1 MVKRS
6 GAQVDF
12 FHSQENLTS
21 IQWILRA
28 IVSFSF
34 LLLATKL
41 MGRRSIAQ
49 LRLLDFTIALI
60 LGNILAH
67 PLSDEQL
74 GLKGSII
81 TTGVL
86 IALYLLSVLVSLKWR
101 RISKWFEPTPF
112 PLIRNGEILY
122 KELGKAR
129 ITIDHLLSEAR
140 KAKVTEI
147 NKVAFAMWEPD
158 GTISFF
164 LSPQLQALTPE
175 DIQLVKKPFFIPRT
189 IIKEGKIDFSEL
201 RHLGKDIAWLEN
213 KMSVLDVRTKEILLA
228 TMDDQEQLNI
238 FLYE

>member
-1 MVKRS
+1 ME
-6 GAQVDF
+6 F
-12 FHSQENLTS
+12 FYGQENLTS

-28 IVSFSF
+28 IVSFSV

-41 MGRRSIAQ
+41 LGRRSIAQ

-86 IALYLLSVLVSLKWR
+86 IALYLLSVFVSLKSR
-101 RISKWFEPTPF
+101 GFGKWLEPSPF
-112 PLIRNGEILY
+112 PLIENGEILY

-140 KAKVTEI
+140 KAKVAEI
-147 NKVAFAMWEPD
+147 NQVVLAMWEPD

-164 LSPQLQALTPE
+164 LSPQLQALTPK
-175 DIQLVKKPFFIPRT
+175 DIQLVKDPFSISKT
-189 IIKEGKIDFSEL
+189 IIKEGKIDLAEL
-201 RHLGKDIAWLEN
+201 SQIGKDIAWLEH
-213 KMSVLDVRTKEILLA
+213 KMSISNVSEKDILLA
-228 TMDDQEQLNI
+228 TMDNQEQLR
-238 FLYE
+238 FYFY

>member
-1 MVKRS
+1 M
-6 GAQVDF
+6 DF
-12 FHSQENLTS
+12 FYGQETLTT

-28 IVSFSF
+28 IVSFAF

-81 TTGVL
+81 TTAAL
-86 IALYLLSVLVSLKWR
+86 TALYLLSVFVSLKWR
-101 RISKWFEPTPF
+101 GFGKWLDPSPF
-112 PLIRNGEILY
+112 PLIKNGEVLY

-140 KAKVTEI
+140 KANITEI
-147 NKVAFAMWEPD
+147 NKVALAMWESD

-175 DIQLVKKPFFIPRT
+175 DIHLVKSPFFIPRT
-189 IIKEGKIDFSEL
+189 IIKEGIIDFNEL
-201 RHLGKDIAWLEN
+201 RRGGKDIIWLEN
-213 KMSVLDVRTKEILLA
+213 KMSILNISAKDILLA
-228 TMDDQEQLNI
+228 TMDNQEQLKVYL
-238 FLYE
+238 FD

>member
-1 MVKRS
+1 ME
-6 GAQVDF
+6 F
-12 FHSQENLTS
+12 FYGQENLSS

-28 IVSFSF
+28 IVSFSV

-41 MGRRSIAQ
+41 LGRRSIAQ

-81 TTGVL
+81 TTGML
-86 IALYLLSVLVSLKWR
+86 IALYLLSVFVSLKSR
-101 RISKWFEPTPF
+101 GFGKWLEPSPF
-112 PLIRNGEILY
+112 PLIKNGEILY

-140 KAKVTEI
+140 KAKVAEI
-147 NKVAFAMWEPD
+147 NQVALAMWEPD

-164 LSPQLQALTPE
+164 LSPQLQALTPK
-175 DIQLVKKPFFIPRT
+175 DIQLVKDPFSIPKT
-189 IIKEGKIDFSEL
+189 IIKEGKIDLAEL
-201 RHLGKDIAWLEN
+201 SQIGKDIAWLEH
-213 KMSVLDVRTKEILLA
+213 KMSISNVSEKDILLA
-228 TMDDQEQLNI
+228 TMDNQEQLR
-238 FLYE
+238 FYFY

>member
-1 MVKRS
+1 ME
-6 GAQVDF
+6 F
-12 FHSQENLTS
+12 FYGQENLTS

-28 IVSFSF
+28 IVSFSV

-41 MGRRSIAQ
+41 LGRRSIAQ

-67 PLSDEQL
+67 PLSDERL

-86 IALYLLSVLVSLKWR
+86 IALYLLSVFVSLKSR
-101 RISKWFEPTPF
+101 GFGKWLEPSPF
-112 PLIRNGEILY
+112 PLIENGEILY

-140 KAKVTEI
+140 KAKVAEI
-147 NKVAFAMWEPD
+147 NQVALAMWEPD

-164 LSPQLQALTPE
+164 LSPQLQALTPK
-175 DIQLVKKPFFIPRT
+175 DIQLVKDPFSISKT
-189 IIKEGKIDFSEL
+189 IIKEGKIDLAEL
-201 RHLGKDIAWLEN
+201 SQIGKDIAWLEH
-213 KMSVLDVRTKEILLA
+213 KMSISNVSEKDILLA
-228 TMDDQEQLNI
+228 TMDNQEQLR
-238 FLYE
+238 FYFY

>member
-1 MVKRS
+1 ME
-6 GAQVDF
+6 F
-12 FHSQENLTS
+12 FYGQENLTS

-28 IVSFSF
+28 IVSFSV

-41 MGRRSIAQ
+41 LGRRSIAQ

-86 IALYLLSVLVSLKWR
+86 IALYLLSVFVSLKSR
-101 RISKWFEPTPF
+101 GFGKWLEPSPF
-112 PLIRNGEILY
+112 PLIENGEILY

-140 KAKVTEI
+140 KAKVAEI
-147 NKVAFAMWEPD
+147 NQVALAMWEPD

-164 LSPQLQALTPE
+164 LSPQLQALTPK
-175 DIQLVKKPFFIPRT
+175 DIQLVKDPFSISKT
-189 IIKEGKIDFSEL
+189 IIKEGKIDIAEL
-201 RHLGKDIAWLEN
+201 SQIGKDIAWLEH
-213 KMSVLDVRTKEILLA
+213 KMSISNVSEKDILLA
-228 TMDDQEQLNI
+228 TMDNQEQLR
-238 FLYE
+238 FYFYC

>member
-1 MVKRS
+1 ME
-6 GAQVDF
+6 F
-12 FHSQENLTS
+12 FYGQENLTS

-28 IVSFSF
+28 IVSFSV

-41 MGRRSIAQ
+41 LGRRSIAQ

-86 IALYLLSVLVSLKWR
+86 IALYLLSVFVSLKSR
-101 RISKWFEPTPF
+101 GFGKWLEPSTF
-112 PLIRNGEILY
+112 PLIENGEILY

-140 KAKVTEI
+140 KAKVAEI
-147 NKVAFAMWEPD
+147 NQVALAMWEPD

-164 LSPQLQALTPE
+164 LSPQLQALTPK
-175 DIQLVKKPFFIPRT
+175 DIQLVKDPFSISKT
-189 IIKEGKIDFSEL
+189 IIKEGKIDLAEL
-201 RHLGKDIAWLEN
+201 SQIGKDIAWLEH
-213 KMSVLDVRTKEILLA
+213 KMSISNVSEKDILLA
-228 TMDDQEQLNI
+228 TMDNQEQLR
-238 FLYE
+238 FYFY

>member
-1 MVKRS
+1 ME
-6 GAQVDF
+6 F
-12 FHSQENLTS
+12 FYGQENLTS

-28 IVSFSF
+28 IVSFSV

-41 MGRRSIAQ
+41 LGRRSIAQ

-86 IALYLLSVLVSLKWR
+86 IALYLLSVFVSLKSR
-101 RISKWFEPTPF
+101 GFGKWLEPSPF
-112 PLIRNGEILY
+112 PLIENGEILY

-140 KAKVTEI
+140 KAKVAEI
-147 NKVAFAMWEPD
+147 NQVALAMWEPD

-164 LSPQLQALTPE
+164 LSPQLQALTPK
-175 DIQLVKKPFFIPRT
+175 DIQLVKDPFSISKT
-189 IIKEGKIDFSEL
+189 IIKEGKIDLAEL
-201 RHLGKDIAWLEN
+201 SQIGKDIAWLEH
-213 KMSVLDVRTKEILLA
+213 KMSISNVSEKDILLA
-228 TMDDQEQLNI
+228 TMDNQEQLR
-238 FLYE
+238 FYFY

>member
-1 MVKRS
+1 MEFLY
-6 GAQVDF
+6 G
-12 FHSQENLTS
+12 QENLTS

-28 IVSFSF
+28 IVSFSV

-49 LRLLDFTIALI
+49 LRLLDFTIAMI

-86 IALYLLSVLVSLKWR
+86 IALYLLSVFISLKWR
-101 RISKWFEPTPF
+101 GFGKWLEPSPF
-112 PLIRNGEILY
+112 PLIKDGEILY

-140 KAKVTEI
+140 KAKITEI
-147 NKVAFAMWEPD
+147 NQVALAMWEPD
-158 GTISFF
+158 GTVSFF

-175 DIQLVKKPFFIPRT
+175 DIHLIKKPFSIPRT
-189 IIKEGKIDFSEL
+189 IIKEGKIDFVEL
-201 RHLGKDIAWLEN
+201 SQADKDMAWLDNKMTMLNVDTKDILVAT
-213 KMSVLDVRTKEILLA
+213 LDNEGQFRIY
-228 TMDDQEQLNI
+228 
-238 FLYE
+238 LY

>member
-1 MVKRS
+1 ME
-6 GAQVDF
+6 F
-12 FHSQENLTS
+12 FYGQENLTS

-28 IVSFSF
+28 IVSFSV

-41 MGRRSIAQ
+41 LGRRSIAQ

-86 IALYLLSVLVSLKWR
+86 IALYLLCVFVSLKSR
-101 RISKWFEPTPF
+101 GFGKWLEPSPF
-112 PLIRNGEILY
+112 PLIENGEILY

-140 KAKVTEI
+140 KAKVAEI
-147 NKVAFAMWEPD
+147 NQVALAMWEPD

-164 LSPQLQALTPE
+164 LSPQLQALTPK
-175 DIQLVKKPFFIPRT
+175 DIQLVKDPFSISKT
-189 IIKEGKIDFSEL
+189 IIKEGKIDLAEL
-201 RHLGKDIAWLEN
+201 SQIGKDIAWLEH
-213 KMSVLDVRTKEILLA
+213 KMSISNVSEKDILLA
-228 TMDDQEQLNI
+228 TMDNQEQLR
-238 FLYE
+238 FYFY

>member
-1 MVKRS
+1 M
-6 GAQVDF
+6 DF
-12 FHSQENLTS
+12 FYGQENLTT

-34 LLLATKL
+34 LLVATKL

-101 RISKWFEPTPF
+101 GFGNWLEPSPF
-112 PLIRNGEILY
+112 PLIKNGEILY

-147 NKVAFAMWEPD
+147 NKVALAMWEPD

-175 DIQLVKKPFFIPRT
+175 DIQLVKSPFFIPRM
-189 IIKEGKIDFSEL
+189 IIKEGKIDFAEL
-201 RHLGKDIAWLEN
+201 SHVGKDIAWLEN
-213 KMSVLDVRTKEILLA
+213 KMSVLNVGAKDVLLA
-228 TMDDQEQLNI
+228 TMNNQEQLNI
-238 FLYE
+238 YLYNK

>member
-1 MVKRS
+1 ME
-6 GAQVDF
+6 F
-12 FHSQENLTS
+12 FYGQENLTS

-28 IVSFSF
+28 IVSFSV

-41 MGRRSIAQ
+41 LGRRSIAQ

-86 IALYLLSVLVSLKWR
+86 IALYLLSVFVSLKSR
-101 RISKWFEPTPF
+101 GFGKWLEPSPF
-112 PLIRNGEILY
+112 PLIENGKILY

-140 KAKVTEI
+140 KAKVAEI
-147 NKVAFAMWEPD
+147 NQVALAMWEPD

-164 LSPQLQALTPE
+164 LSPQLQALTPK
-175 DIQLVKKPFFIPRT
+175 DIQLVKDPFSISKT
-189 IIKEGKIDFSEL
+189 IIIEGKIDLAEL
-201 RHLGKDIAWLEN
+201 SQIGKDIAWLEH
-213 KMSVLDVRTKEILLA
+213 KMSISNVSEKDILLA
-228 TMDDQEQLNI
+228 TMDNQEQLR
-238 FLYE
+238 FYFY

>member
-1 MVKRS
+1 M
-6 GAQVDF
+6 DF